1 MFFNIFYLFALNFTR
16 NVLICIFSLLLL
28 YSCNNKNE
36 TKSRNDRDYDSL
48 TIRLAVLP
56 TVDCLPFYYAKEEG
70 LFDSLGV
77 KVKLK
82 TYRAAMDADTAFR
95 GTTADAI
102 WSDMVKACIW
112 RSQGDSVTV
121 VMATQLDLYLMT
133 AYSARIRQISS
144 LKEKIIGIT
153 RNSAVDMVTDQIL
166 SRAKF
171 LSTDLNKPQINNI
184 KLRCYMVDQNQYDGA
199 LLPEPYASECEA
211 RGARRVIGTLELSLN
226 LSAVIIKDSVL
237 ARHKED
243 IPKLKQAY
251 DIAVQQLNQLIAN
264 YDSLKTDTVLM
275 ASENAP
281 QLLLMKYIPQSRSIE
296 IPDTLVKYPKF
307 LPASTPT
314 DSAFIQAKRWCQ
326 GRTLLKKDIK
336 KEDLTIHN

>member
-1 MFFNIFYLFALNFTR
+1 MVSIKQ
-16 NVLICIFSLLLL
+16 VLACILTAALLL
-28 YSCNNKNE
+28 SCNNNAEKE
-36 TKSRNDRDYDSL
+36 TKQTREYDSL

-56 TVDCLPFYYAKEEG
+56 TVDCLPFYYAEEEG
-70 LFDSLGV
+70 LFDSLGI

-82 TYRAAMDADTAFR
+82 TYRAAMDADTAFC

-153 RNSAVDMVTDQIL
+153 RNSAVDLVTDHIL

-199 LLPEPYASECEA
+199 ILPEPYASECEA
-211 RGARRVIGTLELSLN
+211 RGARRVIGTPELGLN
-226 LSAVIIKDSVL
+226 LSAVIVKDSVL

-251 DIAVQQLNQLIAN
+251 NIAVRQLNQLIAS
-264 YDSLKTDTVLM
+264 YDTLKTDTVLM
-275 ASENAP
+275 ASKDAP
-281 QLLLMKYIPQSRSIE
+281 QLLLMKYFPQSRSIE

-307 LPASTPT
+307 LPASVPT
-314 DSAFIQAKRWCQ
+314 DSAFTQAKRWCQ
-326 GRTLLKKDIK
+326 GRTLLKQDIK
-336 KEDLTIHN
+336 KEDLYAQ

>member
-1 MFFNIFYLFALNFTR
+1 MVSIKQ
-16 NVLICIFSLLLL
+16 VLACTLAAALLL
-28 YSCNNKNE
+28 SCNKNAEKE
-36 TKSRNDRDYDSL
+36 TKQTSDYDSL
-48 TIRLAVLP
+48 TIRLALLP

-70 LFDSLGV
+70 LFDSLGI

-82 TYRAAMDADTAFR
+82 TYRAAMDADTAFC

-112 RSQGDSVTV
+112 RSRGDSVHV

-153 RNSAVDMVTDQIL
+153 RHSAVDLTTDWIL

-171 LSTDLNKPQINNI
+171 LSTDLNKPQINDL

-211 RGARRVIGTLELSLN
+211 RGARRVIGTPELGLN
-226 LSAVIIKDSVL
+226 LSAVVFKDSVL

-251 DIAVQQLNQLIAN
+251 DIAVRQLNQLIAS
-264 YDSLKTDTVLM
+264 YDSLETDSVLM
-275 ASENAP
+275 ASEDAP
-281 QLLLMKYIPQSRSIE
+281 QLLLMKYIPKNRSIE
-296 IPDTLVKYPKF
+296 IPDTLVKYPQF
-307 LPASTPT
+307 LPANTPS
-314 DSAFIQAKRWCQ
+314 DSAFARAKRWCQ

-336 KEDLTIHN
+336 KEDLFL

>member
-1 MFFNIFYLFALNFTR
+1 MALIKLPHFFTIMVSIKQ
-16 NVLICIFSLLLL
+16 VLTCTLAAALLL
-28 YSCNNKNE
+28 SCNKNAEKE
-36 TKSRNDRDYDSL
+36 TKQTSDYDSL
-48 TIRLAVLP
+48 TIRLALLP

-70 LFDSLGV
+70 LFDSLGI

-82 TYRAAMDADTAFR
+82 TYRAAMDADTAFC

-112 RSQGDSVTV
+112 RS
-121 VMATQLDLYLMT
+121 
-133 AYSARIRQISS
+133 

-153 RNSAVDMVTDQIL
+153 RHSAVDLTTDWIL
-166 SRAKF
+166 SRAKL
-171 LSTDLNKPQINNI
+171 LSTDLNKPQINNL

-211 RGARRVIGTLELSLN
+211 RGARRVIGTPELGLN
-226 LSAVIIKDSVL
+226 LSAVVFKDSVL

-251 DIAVQQLNQLIAN
+251 DIAVRQLNQLIAS
-264 YDSLKTDTVLM
+264 YDSLETDSVLM
-275 ASENAP
+275 ASEDAP
-281 QLLLMKYIPQSRSIE
+281 QLLLMKYIPKNRSIE
-296 IPDTLVKYPKF
+296 IPDTLVKYPQF
-307 LPASTPT
+307 LPANTPS
-314 DSAFIQAKRWCQ
+314 DSAFARAKRWCQ

-336 KEDLTIHN
+336 KEDLFL

>member
-1 MFFNIFYLFALNFTR
+1 MFPLKPLMGLVVAVALLCACGGEQAKQTQ
-16 NVLICIFSLLLL
+16 
-28 YSCNNKNE
+28 KGP
-36 TKSRNDRDYDSL
+36 DYDSL

-56 TVDCLPFYYAKEEG
+56 TADCLPFYYAEEEG

-82 TYRAAMDADTAFR
+82 TYRAAMDADTAFM

-102 WSDMVKACIW
+102 WSDMVKACVW
-112 RSQGDSVTV
+112 RGRGDSVRV

-133 AYSARIRQISS
+133 AFSARIRQISS

-153 RNSAVDMVTDQIL
+153 RNSAVDLTADYIL

-171 LSTDLNKPQINNI
+171 QSTDLNKPQINNI

-211 RGARRVIGTLELSLN
+211 RGARRVIGTPELGLN
-226 LSAVIIKDSVL
+226 LSAVIMKDSVL
-237 ARHKED
+237 ARHKDD

-251 DIAVQQLNQLIAN
+251 NIAVEQLNQLVAQYAEAQN
-264 YDSLKTDTVLM
+264 DSTLTGAEDALQLQLM
-275 ASENAP
+275 R
-281 QLLLMKYIPQSRSIE
+281 YFPQSRSIE
-296 IPDTLVKYPKF
+296 IPDTLVRYPTF
-307 LPASTPT
+307 LPASMPT
-314 DSAFIQAKRWCQ
+314 DSAFAQAKRWCQ

-336 KEDLTIHN
+336 KEDLYAQ

>member
-1 MFFNIFYLFALNFTR
+1 MNRFRHILTSLFIVTAF
-16 NVLICIFSLLLL
+16 C
-28 YSCNNKNE
+28 SCNRGQEAQTAPSNA
-36 TKSRNDRDYDSL
+36 YDSL

-56 TVDCLPFYYAKEEG
+56 TADCLPFYYAKEEG
-70 LFDSLGV
+70 LFDSLGI

-82 TYRAAMDADTAFR
+82 TYRAAMDADTAFL

-112 RSQGDSVTV
+112 KSGGDSVSV
-121 VMATQLDLYLMT
+121 VMQTQLDLYLMT

-153 RNSAVDMVTDQIL
+153 RNSAVDLVADQIL

-211 RGARRVIGTLELSLN
+211 RGARRVIGTPELGLN
-226 LSAVIIKDSVL
+226 LSAVIMKDSVL
-237 ARHKED
+237 ARHKEN

-251 DIAVQQLNQLIAN
+251 DIAARQLNQLIIS

-275 ASENAP
+275 ASKDAP

-296 IPDTLVKYPKF
+296 IPDTLVKFPKF
-307 LPASTPT
+307 LPASVPT
-314 DSAFIQAKRWCQ
+314 DSAFTQAKRWCQ

-336 KEDLTIHN
+336 KEDLYAQ